1 LLSDAIARLEAAL
14 DEVER
19 EDGVRARWIHGRV
32 SR

>member
-14 DEVER
+14 DQVER